1 MRRDGALV
9 TDTGSRAPQT
19 CRGNAVIRPGR
30 GGRSRPADSAPGDSA
45 RVDSARA
52 DSARADSALGDSAR
66 GDSGAWWAGDAP
78 TGETAPPGPTTDAT
92 GAGTAGGAASG
103 AVAATQVGEPGT
115 ASLPPLPPSTR
126 ERRPREP
133 WIPEPP
139 PFRTL
144 SGPDIAG
151 IVLLGALGIGV
162 LVVLGLFVL
171 NRFDQRDPVVA
182 ATPAASS
189 SPAPSAAVT
198 PPSWPGQPSAGP
210 TTDGTATDGT
220 ATGPGRIRGAYYR
233 GQLNPVTPAGVDASC
248 TSRPT
253 QNADGGTTRYDA
265 GLVLD
270 GNPETAWRCPGPAV
284 GERLTIRFD
293 QPTAVAELAIVNGY
307 AKGRLGS
314 GGDQYRK
321 NRRVERVRYIF
332 DGDRWV
338 DQQLDPTD
346 RSTQTI
352 RIPATTTGRIIVEI
366 REVSPGERDATAISE
381 LTFAG
386 PQQG

>member
-30 GGRSRPADSAPGDSA
+30 GGRSRRPDSAPGEGA
-45 RVDSARA
+45 P
-52 DSARADSALGDSAR
+52 GDSAR

-198 PPSWPGQPSAGP
+198 PPSSPGQPSAGP

>member
-30 GGRSRPADSAPGDSA
+30 GGRSRRPDSAPGEGAPGDSA
-45 RVDSARA
+45 R
-52 DSARADSALGDSAR
+52 GDSGR

-182 ATPAASS
+182 ATPAANS

-198 PPSWPGQPSAGP
+198 PPSSPGQPSAGP
-210 TTDGTATDGT
+210 TTDGTAT
-220 ATGPGRIRGAYYR
+220 GPGRIRGAHYR
-233 GQLNPVTPAGVDASC
+233 GQLNTVTPAGVDASC

-253 QNADGGTTRYDA
+253 QNADGGTTPYDA
-265 GLVLD
+265 ELVLD

-293 QPTAVAELAIVNGY
+293 QPTAVAELGIVNGY
-307 AKGRLGS
+307 AKGRVGS